1 MTKEQFIALYEKCA
15 SGHCTAEEL
24 RQLENYHDDFEL
36 TVRQWTAEMGNPDE
50 VKQQILEKLKS
61 QILHEGKNPSRKF
74 QYWAAASILI
84 LLLAGGVFWRS
95 VTNQQKTPH
104 QITKVEKAQTIISPG
119 QNRAILTLANGE
131 KLNLDDSP
139 SGVISTQGNSTVTK
153 IADGILAYGSNN
165 GVASESAVSY
175 NTIETPR
182 GGQYQ
187 LALSD
192 GTMVWL
198 NASSSLK
205 YPATFSGKERNVEL
219 TGEAYFEVA
228 KNKDKP
234 FNVKV
239 NGMKVEVLGT
249 HFNVMAYNDE
259 NSIETTL
266 LEGSVKLTK
275 KGASATLLPNQ
286 QGSLSRDAQG
296 FRVTEV
302 VAQDIIAWKN
312 GFFKFDNENIETIM
326 RKVARWY
333 DVDITYE
340 GDLTRQNFGGT
351 VSRFNDLSKLLK
363 TLELTGTIHFKIDG
377 RRITVMP

>member
-1 MTKEQFIALYEKCA
+1 L
-15 SGHCTAEEL
+15 
-24 RQLENYHDDFEL
+24 N
-36 TVRQWTAEMGNPDE
+36 
-50 VKQQILEKLKS
+50 
-61 QILHEGKNPSRKF
+61 
-74 QYWAAASILI
+74 AASSI
-84 LLLAGGVFWRS
+84 
-95 VTNQQKTPH
+95 
-104 QITKVEKAQTIISPG
+104 
-119 QNRAILTLANGE
+119 
-131 KLNLDDSP
+131 
-139 SGVISTQGNSTVTK
+139 
-153 IADGILAYGSNN
+153 
-165 GVASESAVSY
+165 
-175 NTIETPR
+175 
-182 GGQYQ
+182 
-187 LALSD
+187 
-192 GTMVWL
+192 
-198 NASSSLK
+198 K
-205 YPATFSGKERNVEL
+205 YPITFSGNERNVEL